1 MASPPYETNR
11 AIRTAQVLPQR
22 RRNTEGK
29 DCRSGHVGGGGG
41 GGPCTSTS
49 RRESCHVQEARGA
62 VAISHTKK
70 GNPRLP
76 PRTRKQS
83 PKPTATAIRQKEFEH
98 ERVAIPTHSWQ
109 KDSVAMQLVHRL
121 IHRQNTSADT
131 LHQVPSFD
139 AQILVDHS
147 LRQKLR
153 RCLNQ
158 HHPGFPQ
165 YGGLMSLSAENL
177 RCGRRVTGL
186 QIRLR
191 NPTGQ

>member
-1 MASPPYETNR
+1 MKQTEPFAPRRFSHRDAETPR
-11 AIRTAQVLPQR
+11 EKTAGLG
-22 RRNTEGK
+22 TW
-29 DCRSGHVGGGGG
+29 GGGR
-41 GGPCTSTS
+41 PCTSTS